1 MSALQELSDYID
13 DQRLLLFDGVE
24 RMVAVNHWNCHH
36 NITDIVD
43 EEFEMALK
51 TIDRTVVASGTP
63 YQAVITG
70 WARNA
75 QKLATQLENIEGED
89 E

>member
-1 MSALQELSDYID
+1 MSALQALSDFID

-24 RMVAVNHWNCHH
+24 RIIAVNHWECHH
-36 NITDIVD
+36 DITELVD
-43 EEFEMALK
+43 EEFELALK
-51 TIDRTVVASGTP
+51 EIDRTVVATGTP

-70 WARNA
+70 WANNA
-75 QKLATQLENIEGED
+75 QQLATQLEDEGAD

>member
-1 MSALQELSDYID
+1 MSALEDLMTFID

-24 RMVAVNHWNCHH
+24 RIAAVNHWECHH
-36 NITDIVD
+36 DITELVD
-43 EEFEMALK
+43 EEFELALK
-51 TIDRTVVASGTP
+51 EIDRTVVAAGTP

-70 WARNA
+70 WANNA
-75 QKLATQLENIEGED
+75 QKLATRLEDVEGD